1 LATFPDTQ
9 AALHFFRKS
18 MFSEVGSVYPLA
30 VLGISGVVT
39 SVVAS
44 FLQETNSKPVKAIS
58 AIVFFILIEF

>member
-1 LATFPDTQ
+1 
-9 AALHFFRKS
+9 